1 MGARKQVNF
10 FNMSNRIVPAT
21 YVKSVLQNG
30 VGRYICQLQRL
41 TLKFCKSH
49 AGSRGLR
56 YFIENDLMEFTRANP
71 GTVIYLQP
79 RRHGSAVIVAEYLN
93 GNKQDKSVQF
103 LNREDVCEWV
113 GHLKDRS
120 GEDLKRIMKQQHTDS
135 PSIQGIWTPFTNAPS
150 HLNVA
155 SFPSEID
162 SGCVQN
168 DGTDATQ
175 ELLGVAKRLRLG
187 ATTGRSVSESGSSE
201 ASTTS

>member
-1 MGARKQVNF
+1 MYHISKFQ
-10 FNMSNRIVPAT
+10 NRPYRVSKFTPYRALEIDRIPRETNIKGHIKLSRLYIVYEYTDFGFALF
-21 YVKSVLQNG
+21 SV
-30 VGRYICQLQRL
+30 
-41 TLKFCKSH
+41 
-49 AGSRGLR
+49 
-56 YFIENDLMEFTRANP
+56 
-71 GTVIYLQP
+71 
-79 RRHGSAVIVAEYLN
+79 N